1 MKQSIQLRLGQQL
14 TMTPQLQQAIRLLQ
28 LSTVELQTEIQDVL
42 DANIMLENAEE
53 AERVN
58 GESGGDSAGNERD
71 REEAQREQESQAER
85 ELAPD
90 SSSMPDDLPVDSQ
103 WSDVFDSYVPTSSR
117 GSDDGSDYD
126 IFAQQS
132 RPETLHEHLEW
143 QLNLTHMSE
152 RDQTTASAIIDSI
165 DPNGYLSIG
174 LEELVAT
181 LSDEETGPDEVKAV
195 LHLIQTFDPPGV
207 GARDL
212 RECLLLQLRQIPTTI
227 PYRKT
232 AIAVCEHFFDKLGK
246 NDLDTVRKQ
255 LNLSAGDMSEVIAL
269 IRTLQPYPGALV
281 SDRQPE
287 YIVPDVIVRKKE
299 TAWQVELNPETTP
312 KLRVNPS
319 YARLIR
325 RADQSADNTCMKNHM
340 QEARWFIKSLA
351 SRNDTVLRVA
361 TKIVDMQ
368 RDFLEHGEESMKPMV
383 LRDIAE
389 ALDLHEST
397 ISRVTTQKYMH
408 TPRGTFEFKYFF
420 SSHLNTASGGE
431 CSSTA
436 IRALIRK
443 LVSAE
448 NPSKAL
454 SDNKIANIL
463 ADQGINVA
471 RRTIAKYREAMGI
484 PPSNER
490 KRLE

>member
-28 LSTVELQTEIQDVL
+28 LSTVELQTEIQDAL

-53 AERVN
+53 ADRVN
-58 GESGGDSAGNERD
+58 GESSGDNSGNEHDRD
-71 REEAQREQESQAER
+71 QPQRELESQVER

-90 SSSMPDDLPVDSQ
+90 SSSMPEELPVDSQ
-103 WSDVFDSYVPTSSR
+103 WSDVFDSYQPSSSQ

-126 IFAQQS
+126 LFAQQS
-132 RPETLHEHLEW
+132 RPETLHDHLQW
-143 QLNLTHMSE
+143 HLNLTQLNE
-152 RDQTTASAIIDSI
+152 RDRMIASAIIDSI
-165 DPNGYLSIG
+165 DSEGYLRIA
-174 LEELVAT
+174 LEEVLST
-181 LSDEETGPDEVKAV
+181 LDDGAVEADEAEAV
-195 LHLIQTFDPPGV
+195 LHLIQTFDPPGI
-207 GARDL
+207 GARNL
-212 RECLLLQLRQIPTTI
+212 KECLLIQLHQIPADV
-227 PYRKT
+227 PHRGP
-232 AIAVCEHFFDKLGK
+232 AIAVCKHCFDKLGK
-246 NDLDTVRKQ
+246 NDLDAVRKQ
-255 LNLSAGDMSEVIAL
+255 LHLSAAGMAGVIAL
-269 IRTLQPYPGALV
+269 IRTLQPHPGALV
-281 SDRQPE
+281 SNKQPE

-312 KLRVNPS
+312 KLRVNMS
-319 YARLIR
+319 YAQLIR
-325 RADQSADNTCMKNHM
+325 RADQSADNTCMKNHL
-340 QEARWFIKSLA
+340 QEARWFIKSLI

-361 TKIVDMQ
+361 SKIVEMQ
-368 RDFLEHGEESMKPMV
+368 RDFLEHGEEAMKPMV

-448 NPSKAL
+448 KAAKPL
-454 SDNKIANIL
+454 SDNKIAAIL
-463 ADQGINVA
+463 ADQGIKVA